1 VKALVTGATGFIGS
15 HLVEALLSRGCQVR
29 CLVRK
34 PCDLGWLEKKRSY
47 LDTVN
52 GDIADIASIRRAVAG
67 ADCVYHLAALTRA
80 ATARDI
86 FRANTEGTRL
96 MIEACLEKPGSSL
109 RLVYLSS
116 LAAVG
121 PRADATPLGEETTPR
136 PVSAYGWSKLRG
148 EKEVIAAQG
157 RIHVTILRP
166 PIVYGPRDKGFVRYA
181 RWIKRG
187 LLPMPAG
194 PPRTLSF
201 LYVDDLVHA
210 LVAAS
215 EGERPSGEVF
225 HVAGDRVLTWEDLGG
240 ILGPLMDVRPRPLR
254 LPTSVLLSLATCSEV
269 WSWVTRRPTFFTR
282 GKVREAAGHWVCD
295 ATKAKRDLG
304 FTARMSPEEGMAL
317 AIQWYRSKGWV

>member
-1 VKALVTGATGFIGS
+1 MKALVTGATGFIGS
-15 HLVEALLSRGCQVR
+15 HLVEALLSRGDEVC

-34 PCDLGWLEKKRSY
+34 PYHLRWLEEKRSY

-80 ATARDI
+80 ATSRDL
-86 FRANTEGTRL
+86 FRVNAEGTRL
-96 MIEACLEKPGSSL
+96 MIEACLEKPASSL
-109 RLVYLSS
+109 RLLYLSS

-121 PRADATPLGEETTPR
+121 PMADANPLREETTPH

-166 PIVYGPRDKGFVRYA
+166 PIVYGPRDKGFVKYA
-181 RWIKRG
+181 RWVKRG

-194 PPRTLSF
+194 PSGTLSF

-210 LVAAS
+210 IIAAS
-215 EGERPSGEVF
+215 EGERPSGEVY
-225 HVAGDRVLTWEDLGG
+225 HVAGDRVLTWEDVGS
-240 ILGPLMDVRPRPLR
+240 ILGQLMEVRPRPLG
-254 LPTSVLLSLATCSEV
+254 LPLSVLLCLAMCSEA
-269 WSWVTRRPTFFTR
+269 WSWVTRHPTFFTR

-295 ATKAKRDLG
+295 SAKAKRDLG
-304 FTARMSPEEGMAL
+304 FIARMSPEEGMAL
-317 AIQWYRSKGWV
+317 AIQWYRSKGWI